1 MIAYEYTNG
10 VIAVK
15 EKSLLKEKILRFAEM
30 SAEDAFR
37 AFVESGFGAGAEAA
51 SVYEFEALVSRDQEE
66 TDAFIREYAPSQTVL
81 SYLFA
86 ERDFHNAKAICKA
99 EYLSSDVEKMLA
111 PAGLISIP
119 DILAAVR
126 EGNYE
131 VLGKDLGGV
140 VKAAAELVFAAR
152 ENGTAVS
159 GAELGVIF
167 EKALHAHL
175 TGVCR
180 KNMFLKKMLAQ
191 KADMTNILTAF
202 RAESAE
208 EAEKLYFDGGSLS
221 GKQLSLLFSEDGEK
235 RRAAFKGTAYEAFAE
250 LCFEAEKN
258 GKPFTAAERALASC
272 EADYFTARRFELARS
287 QPFLYYVF
295 RRRIENEN
303 VRILFVCLLA
313 GMKESEIKKRL
324 RNI

>member
-1 MIAYEYTNG
+1 MIDYGYTNG

-37 AFVESGFGAGAEAA
+37 ALVESGFGAGAEAA
-51 SVYEFEALVSRDQEE
+51 SVYEFEALVSRDEEE
-66 TDAFIREYAPSQTVL
+66 TDAFIREYAPNDAVL

-99 EYLSSDVEKMLA
+99 EYLLSDVEKMLA
-111 PAGLISIP
+111 PAGLIPVP

-131 VLGKDLGGV
+131 ALGKDLGGA
-140 VKAAAELVFAAR
+140 VKAAAELVSAAR

-175 TGVCR
+175 TSVCR
-180 KNMFLKKMLAQ
+180 NNFFLKKMLAQ
-191 KADMTNILTAF
+191 KADMSNILTAF
-202 RAESAE
+202 RAENAE
-208 EAEKLYFDGGSLS
+208 EAEKLYFAGGSVS
-221 GKQLSLLFSEDGEK
+221 EKKLSLLFTADGEK
-235 RRAAFKGTAYEAFAE
+235 REKAFQGTEYEAFAG
-250 LCFEAEKN
+250 LCFEAERNK
-258 GKPFTAAERALASC
+258 KPFTAAERALASC

-303 VRILFVCLLA
+303 IRILFVCLLA
-313 GMKESEIKKRL
+313 GMKENDIKKRL
-324 RNI
+324 R

>member
-1 MIAYEYTNG
+1 MIDYGYTNG

-37 AFVESGFGAGAEAA
+37 ALVESGFGAGAEAA
-51 SVYEFEALVSRDQEE
+51 SVYDFEALVSRDQEE
-66 TDAFIREYAPSQTVL
+66 TDAFIREYANSDAVL
-81 SYLFA
+81 AYLFS

-99 EYLSSDVEKMLA
+99 EYLASDVEKMLA
-111 PAGLISIP
+111 PEGLLPIP
-119 DILAAVR
+119 EILAAVR

-131 VLGKDLGGV
+131 ALGKDLGGA
-140 VKAAAELVFAAR
+140 VKEAAELVATAR

-180 KNMFLKKMLAQ
+180 KNLFLKKMLAQ
-191 KADMTNILTAF
+191 KADMSNILTAF
-202 RAESAE
+202 RAENAE
-208 EAEKLYFDGGSLS
+208 TAEKLYFTGGSIPA
-221 GKQLSLLFSEDGEK
+221 KKLSLLFTEDGEK
-235 RRAAFKGTAYEAFAE
+235 REKVFKGTAYEAFAE
-250 LCFEAEKN
+250 LCFEAERN
-258 GKPFTAAERALASC
+258 QKPFTAAERALASC
-272 EADYFTARRFELARS
+272 EANYFTERRFELARS

-313 GMKESEIKKRL
+313 GMKENEIKKRL
-324 RNI
+324 R

>member
-1 MIAYEYTNG
+1 MIAYGYTNG

-37 AFVESGFGAGAEAA
+37 ALVESGFGAGAEAA
-51 SVYEFEALVSRDQEE
+51 SVYEFEALVSRDEEE

-81 SYLFA
+81 SYFFA

-99 EYLSSDVEKMLA
+99 EYLSADVEKMLA
-111 PAGLISIP
+111 PEGLISIA
-119 DILAAVR
+119 DILSAVR

-131 VLGKDLGGV
+131 ALGKDLGGA
-140 VKAAAELVFAAR
+140 VKEAAELVAR
-152 ENGTAVS
+152 SNESGEAVS
-159 GAELGVIF
+159 GAELGAIF

-175 TGVCR
+175 TFVCR
-180 KNMFLKKMLAQ
+180 KNLFLKKMLAR
-191 KADMTNILTAF
+191 KADMSNILTAF
-202 RAESAE
+202 RAEDAE
-208 EAEKLYFDGGSLS
+208 TAEKLYLAGGSIPE
-221 GKQLSLLFSEDGEK
+221 KQLALLFSEDGEK
-235 RRAAFKGTAYEAFAE
+235 RESTFRGTAFEAFAG

-258 GKPFTAAERALASC
+258 KKPFTAAERALASC
-272 EADYFTARRFELARS
+272 EADYFYERRYELARS

-313 GMKESEIKKRL
+313 GMKENEIKKRL
-324 RNI
+324 R